1 MKINSN
7 YIYVGLFLTDR
18 SKEKVK
24 ELINSMPKYKEL
36 FNNTNKVFIDHCTL
50 LHRNQ
55 EKDNRQVFER
65 LSKLYLTKP
74 LDGEYKSAMVATHI
88 GFLEG
93 KAMAIKVVLSGNIP
107 CSNKTPHITICTFG
121 DGKPFDSN
129 NITNWEKLPHP
140 LYIQGCFKVVE
151 KTIKNK

>member
-1 MKINSN
+1 MQISKD
-7 YIYVGLFLTDR
+7 YIYIGLFLTDR
-18 SKEKVK
+18 SKENVK
-24 ELINSMPKYKEL
+24 DAINSMPKYKEL
-36 FNNTNKVFIDHCTL
+36 FEKANKVLIEHCTL

-55 EKDNRQVFER
+55 EKDNKRTFER
-65 LSKLYLTKP
+65 LSKLELSIP

-93 KAMAIKVVLSGNIP
+93 KAMAIKVALSGNIP

-129 NITNWEKLPHP
+129 KITNWEKLPHP
-140 LYIQGCFKVVE
+140 LYIQGYLRVVE
-151 KTIKNK
+151 KLIRK